1 MTVRLLA
8 AWGIYPA
15 NAIISID
22 SATESGLVAAKF
34 ADTNLT
40 GGTVYQASANNS
52 PDNNQSE
59 ILRPAGLLRTVI
71 MGDSMTAGASSNGS
85 ITSLTRAN
93 NIVTLTLTTHGRGT
107 GELCTIYNT
116 LDPSYSV
123 NNVAVTRVDANT
135 LTYPAPGPDGTTT
148 HLVGT
153 KTMQLQSAAWCS
165 DASYLPW
172 LQSKCGGAIKLIHN
186 AGRNGQDSV
195 DMLARYDA
203 DVVRQA
209 DHDMVIIFTGFNDFV
224 SGTLHLTADQV
235 YANVTAMIAKSPGK
249 RVVVVSSIP
258 WGTASTDAYRKEA
271 IRYNRKMRNFCGTMP
286 NVRFADAAKYIINPL
301 ATAPTFFPATGMI
314 DSGLVHPTPKGY
326 ERIAQAIYEVIQ
338 YDFPRVSRLTS
349 CIGDTW
355 GSDNSNPN
363 ILEAAP
369 WTNTGGAL
377 AGGTTGVAAA
387 GIGVTLA
394 GGAAVASCPARAN
407 GIGYDQQVVFTP
419 SANNDS
425 ITISGAGNIFSRTAD
440 GNKLNYIGELILS
453 GVAGANIKAIDIY
466 LTYASA
472 SAYHY
477 LLKSG
482 SWTAAEYPNA
492 DMTYTFASLID
503 SVICAGHTAVGWL
516 ITIKA
521 GAAGTALTVKLGQQS
536 IEKV

>member
-165 DASYLPW
+165 DAS
-172 LQSKCGGAIKLIHN
+172 
-186 AGRNGQDSV
+186 
-195 DMLARYDA
+195 
-203 DVVRQA
+203 
-209 DHDMVIIFTGFNDFV
+209 
-224 SGTLHLTADQV
+224 
-235 YANVTAMIAKSPGK
+235 
-249 RVVVVSSIP
+249 
-258 WGTASTDAYRKEA
+258 
-271 IRYNRKMRNFCGTMP
+271 
-286 NVRFADAAKYIINPL
+286 
-301 ATAPTFFPATGMI
+301 
-314 DSGLVHPTPKGY
+314 
-326 ERIAQAIYEVIQ
+326 
-338 YDFPRVSRLTS
+338 
-349 CIGDTW
+349 
-355 GSDNSNPN
+355 
-363 ILEAAP
+363 
-369 WTNTGGAL
+369 
-377 AGGTTGVAAA
+377 
-387 GIGVTLA
+387 
-394 GGAAVASCPARAN
+394 
-407 GIGYDQQVVFTP
+407 
-419 SANNDS
+419 
-425 ITISGAGNIFSRTAD
+425 
-440 GNKLNYIGELILS
+440 
-453 GVAGANIKAIDIY
+453 
-466 LTYASA
+466 
-472 SAYHY
+472 
-477 LLKSG
+477 
-482 SWTAAEYPNA
+482 
-492 DMTYTFASLID
+492 
-503 SVICAGHTAVGWL
+503 
-516 ITIKA
+516 
-521 GAAGTALTVKLGQQS
+521 
-536 IEKV
+536 